1 MFPLSVV
8 DLASNCTVVTNLVV
22 NFGFA
27 ILSHEDLNFYPIKT
41 EERVSLMS
49 LPFNSYLVT
58 FLMGRNLSVYEERQ
72 ASFTLNKH
80 PTPCACYILPPGPR
94 FETTDCRAPHV
105 LVTFSCLVSCSLLH
119 SYFLLF
125 FKHTKKVFIL
135 GSTSSGDCLLSWKAV
150 MSSCCSFALCSWH
163 SLSLAFVL
171 SLCLSGNPTRAL
183 VSNEWGLMSPSSS
196 E

>member
-1 MFPLSVV
+1 MSVV
-8 DLASNCTVVTNLVV
+8 DHASNCTVVANLIV

-49 LPFNSYLVT
+49 LPFNCCLVT
-58 FLMGRNLSVYEERQ
+58 FLMGRNLSIYEERQ
-72 ASFTLNKH
+72 ASFMLNKH

-105 LVTFSCLVSCSLLH
+105 LVTFSCLVSSSLLH
-119 SYFLLF
+119 RYFLLF

-135 GSTSSGDCLLSWKAV
+135 GSASSGELPPLVEGCVLMLL
-150 MSSCCSFALCSWH
+150 LCSV
-163 SLSLAFVL
+163 FVTL
-171 SLCLSGNPTRAL
+171 PVTRFCTFSVFVWQSHQTL
-183 VSNEWGLMSPSSS
+183 VSNE
-196 E
+196 